1 MQFRKRYRSVLLC
14 AVIALVSAVPWS
26 FSVAAEGP
34 VVPEPI
40 IKTSPV
46 ESEPASKTSPV
57 GSDPSIETSPVKSE
71 PVIKASEVV
80 VSATK
85 TPVPVHQVTSAV
97 EVITGEELERKKIK
111 TVIEGLRLAQGV
123 FASSSGG
130 PGTEATVKMRGAF
143 ARHTLVLIDGV
154 IVNSPTTGSYDFS
167 NLMTDNIDR
176 IEILRGAQSMLYGS
190 DAIGGVIN
198 IYTKKGTGAPTGSAF
213 LEYGSFASL
222 REGASLSGAKGLF
235 DFSAS
240 LSRWDTSSFSAIN
253 YRRGAY
259 ERDGFHN
266 WQGSGKLG
274 VSLPRDG
281 RLEFNV
287 RWYNSDSNFDG
298 FADSGAPADVFGAK
312 QSNRNLILSGTYD
325 QPITSWWTQK
335 LTVAQAN
342 ERLQSVSG
350 TTGYNIITGQS
361 MTANPSGCFPNFDT
375 CFTPFA
381 GNLEILNRRVEL
393 QENFQVLKQ
402 LLVSVGYQFREE
414 KGDSIGFYGPSD
426 PKKVIS
432 SHAGF
437 AQAQVNLWERLL
449 VTGGVRHDNYNTF
462 GDATTYRVTAGYL
475 LNETGTK
482 FRGSYATG
490 FKAPTLNDLFFQG
503 FGNPDLKPEKSQSMD
518 LGIDQS
524 FFQDRLQLSAG
535 YFWNRFN
542 NLIQFIFDPTVCPPT
557 TIGLC
562 PINVGD
568 AKSQGWELGFKFMI
582 MEGLHLRGQ
591 YTYTL
596 TRAYDNPAI
605 PLGED
610 KRLPRWPVD
619 QATVGL
625 TYQPIEPVRLTV
637 DYRFVGARNN
647 DLANTPTQKL
657 GSFNVVN
664 ASASYD
670 ITRNWQVF
678 GRVDNL
684 FNARYEEVL
693 YFGTPIR
700 SVYGGVKFTY

>member
-1 MQFRKRYRSVLLC
+1 MQCGNRYRSVVFSACVVLIC
-14 AVIALVSAVPWS
+14 PVIWCT
-26 FSVAAEGP
+26 
-34 VVPEPI
+34 VVFGE
-40 IKTSPV
+40 
-46 ESEPASKTSPV
+46 EPAETEPV
-57 GSDPSIETSPVKSE
+57 SVIETRE
-71 PVIKASEVV
+71 VI

-85 TPVPVHQVTSAV
+85 TPLPISHVTSAV
-97 EVITGEELERKKIK
+97 EVISGEELERKKIK
-111 TVIEGLRLAQGV
+111 TVIDGLRLAQGV
-123 FASSSGG
+123 FATSSGG

-154 IVNSPTTGSYDFS
+154 IVNSPTTGSYNFA
-167 NLMTDNIDR
+167 NLTADNIDR

-198 IYTKKGTGAPTGSAF
+198 IYTKKGTGAPTASAF

-222 REGASLSGAKGLF
+222 REGASVSGAKGLF

-240 LSRWDTSSFSAIN
+240 LSRWDTSGFSAIN

-287 RWYNSDSNFDG
+287 RWYNSDVSFDG
-298 FADSGAPADVFGAK
+298 FADSGAPADVFGAR
-312 QSNRNLILSGTYD
+312 QTNRNLILSGTYE
-325 QPITSWWTQK
+325 QPITSWWNQK
-335 LTVAQAN
+335 LTLAQAN

-350 TTGYNIITGQS
+350 NVGFNLNTGQFI
-361 MTANPSGCFPNFDT
+361 TANPNSCFPNFDT
-375 CFTPFA
+375 CFTPFSSDF
-381 GNLEILNRRVEL
+381 EILNRRLEW
-393 QENFQVLKQ
+393 QHNFQVGKP
-402 LLVSVGYQFREE
+402 LLLTAGYQFREE
-414 KGDSIGFYGPSD
+414 QGEASSFFGSAQPNKL
-426 PKKVIS
+426 IS

-437 AQAQVNLWERLL
+437 AQAQLNLWDRLL
-449 VTGGVRHDNYNTF
+449 VTGGVRHDSYNIF

-475 LNETGTK
+475 VKETGTK

-518 LGIDQS
+518 VGIDQS
-524 FFQDRLQLSAG
+524 FFQDRLQLNAG
-535 YFWNRFN
+535 YFWNRFHD
-542 NLIQFIFDPTVCPPT
+542 LIQFVFNPTLCPPA

-562 PINVGD
+562 PINIAD

-582 MEGLHLRGQ
+582 MEGLQLRGQ

-596 TRAYDNPAI
+596 TRAFDNPTN

-619 QATVGL
+619 QATIGL

-637 DYRFVGARNN
+637 DYRFVGARSN
-647 DLANTPTQKL
+647 DLANTPTQQL

-670 ITRNWQVF
+670 VTKNWQVF

-684 FNARYEEVL
+684 FDTRYEEIL
-693 YFGTPIR
+693 FFGTPIR